1 MNNKRMP
8 WIDMAKGFAALLVV
22 VGHIRG
28 NYISDGMSSIISTLH
43 NPTFYMASGFL
54 FMHKYLTPTVSVGK
68 LLKKYIFKLMYPFVI
83 WTIVY
88 GIILVISG
96 KCSIKEGIMNSAN
109 KLWFFPILFVGIILL
124 AIMKE
129 TKMNSFIMYFFGIIS
144 ISILIGSFY
153 SSAVVKIIAYPIMV
167 AWGEKHIFEKYKK
180 KNVYTCN
187 NNMDCFGVFKYGWYY

>member
-54 FMHKYLTPTVSVGK
+54 FMHKYLTPTVSAGK

-88 GIILVISG
+88 GIILVISS

-109 KLWFFPILFVGIILL
+109 KLWFFPILLVGIILL
-124 AIMKE
+124 VIMKE
-129 TKMNSFIMYFFGIIS
+129 TKMNLFIIYFWGIIS
-144 ISILIGSFY
+144 MLIGSFY
-153 SSAVVKIIAYPIMV
+153 SSAVVKIIAYPMMV
-167 AWGEKHIFEKYKK
+167 ILGGEHTFEKRKES
-180 KNVYTCN
+180 VYTCN
-187 NNMDCFGVFKYGWYY
+187 HNMDCFGVFKYGWYY